1 MRRAA
6 RADIPSV
13 SLLTDVLSDA
23 AAIALEIFQ
32 GDFGPPSDDDS
43 NDPIERQLAQIRTRR
58 RWLAVLLGL
67 FIPVVTAF
75 AYLTSVRVGLAIA
88 IVWGG
93 FTVVMGI
100 LAAGGSCPRCGQGFG
115 WNLWIT
121 NCSNCSLNAQ

>member
-1 MRRAA
+1 
-6 RADIPSV
+6 V

-23 AAIALEIFQ
+23 AAIALEILQ
-32 GDFGPPSDDDS
+32 GDCGPPADDDS

-75 AYLTSVRVGLAIA
+75 AYLTSVRAGLAMA

-93 FTVVMGI
+93 FAVVMGI
-100 LAAGGSCPRCGQGFG
+100 LVAGGSCPRCGHVFG

-121 NCSNCSLNAQ
+121 NCSNCSLKVQ